1 MNPSDFYRSI
11 VSTIDEHDLKAVA
24 EFMLNHIGESRAVD
38 LNTIAVSVF
47 GEINSSIERKL
58 RLILEDLTTR
68 YNMPVGAYSGK
79 SGRWLCQDHE
89 EIQRVVADLERRVS
103 STNDRIRALR
113 MASLP
118 AQMPQVDRPRQQSL
132 WR

>member
-11 VSTIDEHDLKAVA
+11 VSTIAERDLKAVA
-24 EFMLNHIGESRAVD
+24 EFMLNHIGETHAVD
-38 LNTIAVSVF
+38 LNTIAVAVF
-47 GEINSSIERKL
+47 GEFNSSVERKL
-58 RLILEDLTTR
+58 RLILEDLTTK
-68 YNMPVGAYSGK
+68 YHMPVGAYSGK
-79 SGRWLCQDHE
+79 SGRWLCQDHD

-113 MASLP
+113 MVSLP
-118 AQMPQVDRPRQQSL
+118 AQMPHLDAPRQQSL

>member
-11 VSTIDEHDLKAVA
+11 VSTIEERDIKKVA
-24 EFMLNHIGESRAVD
+24 EFMLSHIGENQAVD
-38 LNTIAVSVF
+38 LSTIAEEVF
-47 GEINSSIERKL
+47 GEFNPSVERKL
-58 RLILEDLTTR
+58 RLILEDLTTH
-68 YNMPVGAYSGK
+68 YNMPIGAYSGK
-79 SGRWLCQDHE
+79 AGRWLCQDHE

-113 MASLP
+113 MANLP
-118 AQMPQVDRPRQQSL
+118 AQMPHIDAPRQQSL

>member
-1 MNPSDFYRSI
+1 MNPSDYYRSI
-11 VSTIDEHDLKAVA
+11 VASIEERDLKKVA
-24 EFMLNHIGESRAVD
+24 EFMLTHVGETHAVD
-38 LNTIAVSVF
+38 LSSIAVAVF
-47 GEINSSIERKL
+47 EEFNPSTERKV
-58 RLILEDLTTR
+58 RLILEDLTTN
-68 YNMPVGAYSGK
+68 YHLPIGAYSGK
-79 SGRWLCQDHE
+79 AGRWLCQDQD

-113 MASLP
+113 MANLP